1 MTQVLEP
8 TGAPADGDVVVA
20 PNLLGAGPD
29 DAGRGA
35 AGPGPTG
42 SGGPDAGAAHPTT
55 AAPSGPGAPAG
66 LGEPV
71 GGLRPL
77 AVAFLSAAAAA
88 LTTGG
93 IFGSW
98 PARLLGVVAVGVGV
112 AWARLGV
119 RRPQRRAL
127 VQIGMVPL
135 ALVLAAASLVI
146 GGGNTSG
153 GPLSLMQA
161 AVRAGRLLRPPVPFD
176 PGWRPLLV
184 LIFLLLGFATAWVGA
199 ALGRMQLALVIPI
212 PLLLLAA
219 ISQPSNQQLLAG
231 ILAFVP
237 LVGALAVTFGGDGR
251 SAANLTRSFELRRA
265 LRGGALMVPA
275 VAAIIALNQTS
286 FLFPKPTY
294 NPQSKPQKPQAVPL
308 SAITDADLFEVKST
322 ITGPWK
328 TGDLDTYDGSNW
340 LLPPYLNKDIEALP
354 ANGRVGSTPKPAT
367 TVTFTVRD
375 LGTTPVLP
383 SVVGATS
390 IAVAGQKLIYDRRD
404 GTFREATG
412 RVPAGLTYTVTLPTY
427 PSPTSLESAGP
438 LPRNFDRTYL
448 YVPKAPRA
456 VRALLLQAP
465 DNPWQRLSF
474 LLSKESAVEVA
485 VGGGSPVPV
494 PPSTVQRILA
504 GNHQGSP
511 FELVATE
518 ALLARWAG
526 VPARIGFGFDGVE
539 QVNGLDTVRPR
550 DAAQWLEVYFPGHG
564 WIPIVTTPPRAKASL
579 DNNKNVKFNPLIQP
593 GTDVAVSIYVP
604 VKIQNLTA
612 LYQQVRDVL
621 LGLSPIIGGLVALY
635 LVEPSLLRTLRRRRR
650 RRWAAARST
659 ETAILAEYCELRDAA
674 CDLGLGDPYATP
686 IEFLDHLAEDDEHQE
701 LAWLVTRSLYGDMAG
716 TAGPEDLEVAR
727 AYSRSLRR
735 RLAGA
740 QPVQSRVLAL
750 LSRNSLR
757 DPYNRELP
765 SHPLSRRLHR
775 ASGRGRLTGGGRPVK
790 TTRRRL
796 RLPLLNGSRS

>member
-1 MTQVLEP
+1 
-8 TGAPADGDVVVA
+8 
-20 PNLLGAGPD
+20 PNLLGAAPD
-29 DAGRGA
+29 PAGAGA
-35 AGPGPTG
+35 GASPTG
-42 SGGPDAGAAHPTT
+42 PSSGEAPESAARM
-55 AAPSGPGAPAG
+55 PGADSQA
-66 LGEPV
+66 V
-71 GGLRPL
+71 AAGGLRPL
-77 AVAFLSAAAAA
+77 VVAFLSCAAAA

-98 PARLLGVVAVGVGV
+98 PARLLGVVAVVVGV
-112 AWARLGV
+112 AWAGLGV
-119 RRPQRRAL
+119 RRPERRML
-127 VQIGMVPL
+127 VQVGMVPL
-135 ALVLAAASLVI
+135 ALILSAASLVI

-184 LIFLLLGFATAWVGA
+184 IIFLLLGFATAWVGA
-199 ALGRMQLALVIPI
+199 ALGRMQLALVIPL

-219 ISQPSNQQLLAG
+219 ISQPSDQQLLAG

-275 VAAIIALNQTS
+275 VAAIVALNQTS

-294 NPQSKPQKPQAVPL
+294 NPQSKPQKPRAIPL
-308 SAITDADLFEVKST
+308 SAITNVDLFDVKGT

-354 ANGRVGSTPKPAT
+354 ANGRVGKAPGPT
-367 TVTFTVRD
+367 TKVTFTVRD

-383 SVVGATS
+383 GVVGATS
-390 IAVAGQKLIYDRRD
+390 ISVSGQKLVYDRRD

-412 RVPAGLTYTVTLPTY
+412 RVPTGLTYTVSLPTY
-427 PSPTSLESAGP
+427 PSPTALENAGP
-438 LPRNFDRTYL
+438 LPRGFDRTYL
-448 YVPKAPRA
+448 YVPKPPRA
-456 VRALLLQAP
+456 VKALLLQAP
-465 DNPWQRLSF
+465 ANPWQRLSY

-539 QVNGLDTVRPR
+539 QVNGVDTVRPR

-579 DNNKNVKFNPLIQP
+579 NSNKNVKFNPLIQP

-604 VKIQNLTA
+604 VRIQNLTA

-621 LGLSPIIGGLVALY
+621 LGLSPFIGGLVALY

-659 ETAILAEYCELRDAA
+659 ETAILVEYCELRDAA
-674 CDLGLGDPYATP
+674 SDLGVGDPYATP

-716 TAGPEDLEVAR
+716 TTGPEDLEVAR
-727 AYSRSLRR
+727 SYSRSLRR

-740 QPVQSRVLAL
+740 QPVQSRVLAF

-765 SHPLSRRLHR
+765 AHPLSRRLHR
-775 ASGRGRLTGGGRPVK
+775 AGGGPRPVR
-790 TTRRRL
+790 TRRRRL
-796 RLPLLNGSRS
+796 RLPLLSGSR